1 MNAQVSTL
9 DVREGDTLIVHTE
22 EFFTEK
28 QRAQVIEHFKG
39 KFPQVKE
46 VVTLEGGISLATAR
60 PGSDELLTEIRDML
74 KIVTDSIAAGNHLA
88 VEIAA

>member
-22 EFFTEK
+22 TFFTEQ
-28 QRAQVIEHFKG
+28 QRAKVIEHFKG

-46 VVTLEGGISLATAR
+46 VVTLEGGITLSTAR

-74 KIVTDSIAAGNHLA
+74 KIVTDSIAAGNRLA